1 MTQLVTF
8 TVAGNRYGVDVAH
21 VREAVRAPRRT
32 PVPLA
37 PPEVDGLANLRGQ
50 IIMRIDPRHRLRL
63 PPRPAEL
70 RPMLLVTEVDGE
82 TVGLLV
88 DEVGDVIDVDPAEV
102 LPPPRTLDPSLRT
115 CITGAVP
122 LPGDLLLVL
131 DLGAVTAPAP
141 SSPHHEGA
149 PS

>member
-8 TVAGNRYGVDVAH
+8 TVGGNRYGVDVAS

-50 IIMRIDPRHRLRL
+50 IVMRIDPRRRLQL

-70 RPMLLVTEVDGE
+70 RPMLIVAEANGE

-88 DEVGDVIDVDPAEV
+88 DEVGDVVDVDPDQVKAA
-102 LPPPRTLDPSLRT
+102 PRTLHPSLRT
-115 CITGAVP
+115 YITGAVP
-122 LPGDLLLVL
+122 LPQGLLLVL
-131 DLGAVTAPAP
+131 DLAALTAPAP
-141 SSPHHEGA
+141 TSPQHEGA
-149 PS
+149 PA